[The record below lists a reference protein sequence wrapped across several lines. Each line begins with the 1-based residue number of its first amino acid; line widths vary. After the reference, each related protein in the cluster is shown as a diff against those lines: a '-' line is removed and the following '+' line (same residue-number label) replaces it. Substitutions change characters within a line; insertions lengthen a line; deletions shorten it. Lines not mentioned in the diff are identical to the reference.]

1 MNLTNFFTQFA
12 KHKALSAENQKLKE
26 QLKRTVNNVNSSL
39 AVQNASLLNQ
49 INGLNSIPNGILNV
63 QTNSQAFGSMSTTA
77 SFQNL
82 MNEFNKIKGM
92 PYKFGGEGNGGIDCS
107 AFTQRMMKAGGVNV
121 PRTANEQFQST
132 KNCLVCNGF
141 EPNKMRPGDLIFF
154 KNTTS
159 KTPSGLASHV
169 GIYIGNGKMIHSGSS
184 TKGVGVVDLTKGYNN
199 GKWLGVTR
207 PSNNFVMFNNNLLQ
221 PVQNLNMLG
230 IQTSQMNFAS
240 MKPQQVYNTIKGIA
254 HKLGDPH
261 PEITAAQ
268 FCLESGY
275 GKKTS
280 GKFNYFGVKG
290 KGSVVNTHEEI
301 KGKLVSMKQS
311 FRDYNSPIESI
322 KDHINLKMTSRH
334 YAGYST
340 STNTDQALSCL
351 KKYATNSNYL
361 SQVKTLIKKYNNSN
375 IMV

>member
-1 MNLTNFFTQFA
+1 
-12 KHKALSAENQKLKE
+12 
-26 QLKRTVNNVNSSL
+26 
-39 AVQNASLLNQ
+39 
-49 INGLNSIPNGILNV
+49 
-63 QTNSQAFGSMSTTA
+63 
-77 SFQNL
+77 
-82 MNEFNKIKGM
+82 
-92 PYKFGGEGNGGIDCS
+92 
-107 AFTQRMMKAGGVNV
+107 
-121 PRTANEQFQST
+121 
-132 KNCLVCNGF
+132 
-141 EPNKMRPGDLIFF
+141 
-154 KNTTS
+154 
-159 KTPSGLASHV
+159 
-169 GIYIGNGKMIHSGSS
+169 MIHSGSS

-230 IQTSQMNFAS
+230 IQASQMNFAS

-290 KGSVVNTHEEI
+290 SGSIVNTHEEI

-322 KDHINLKMTSRH
+322 KDHINLKMTSK
-334 YAGYST
+334 YYKGYST
-340 STNTDQALSCL
+340 STNTEQALSCL
-351 KKYATNSNYL
+351 KSYATNSNYL
-361 SQVKTLIKKYNNSN
+361 SQLRTLIKKYNNN
-375 IMV
+375 IRV